1 MSVGSRLDSD
11 LRRPWILGSALRLN
25 ACLLLV
31 LTVPTVIP
39 AYIVLSS
46 VYEQQ
51 RELHLNRE
59 RFEVTEQ
66 SQHAE
71 SRLELSRA
79 AVQWATEN
87 TLVLTAIGDNDRL
100 SLDHFLCDAVGN
112 LQALHS
118 AVIVDWSGRML
129 ASVGPTAGDERE
141 NYAGEA
147 WFQDSIGAG
156 SQAVVRVAEAAA
168 PTTSE
173 NRTIVVSQGIADPSG
188 EIVGAMAVE
197 LDAAGFVR
205 DVLSELRAGV
215 GGDFVVTPDGRMYT
229 EIPGASPA
237 AGVLSKDFLERIVKS
252 GTSAFVAPNPM
263 NGEASLMVSAPI
275 SSLGWRIISSHP
287 LAGVFGPLNR
297 VIGFVLFV
305 FALGFLVMAV
315 VGYFCVRAI
324 GAHQKLEEDFR
335 RSAEQARVDLT
346 TAVKV
351 RTAELVEANNAFEAA
366 QRRHLALI
374 STMTSAIWTSN
385 AEGCFEDSNGAW
397 KNYTGQSSPES
408 MGDGWVES
416 LHPDDRDRIAAA
428 WKNAVTCGGPFEAEA
443 RVWSATSKD
452 YRYCQFRAVPLHDGA
467 GQVKEWIGRVRDVD
481 DKRRAEGAAAAIEFE
496 RHEFIERMRAVLSR
510 MPLGCIICDADMRI
524 TYWNPAATRIFG
536 YCAEEATGRAPHE
549 LITLPAARATVE
561 QILTRLAAGEAE
573 IDGIGENITKDGRR
587 IICEWITTP
596 LARSDGSVVG
606 SLCVCQDVTARHAA
620 EKKLRESEERYGLV
634 IRGTSDG
641 IWDWNIETNEVFY
654 SPRCVEMLGYHPG
667 ADLGRDFNAFVRR
680 VHPDDRDAVMSKVDG
695 HLHRNG
701 PFETRY
707 RLMGSDGTYRW
718 FEARGQAVWDERGRP
733 TRMAGA
739 IREASESSAAAGDKN
754 GPRARAVASTT

>member
-1 MSVGSRLDSD
+1 MIPTASGTLNQK
-11 LRRPWILGSALRLN
+11 PWMFRSALRLN
-25 ACLLLV
+25 ICLLLV

-39 AYIVLSS
+39 AFIVVSS

-51 RELHLNRE
+51 KELHLKHV
-59 RFEVTEQ
+59 RFEVAGQ
-66 SQHAE
+66 SRYAE
-71 SRLELSRA
+71 SWLELSRA
-79 AVQWATEN
+79 AIERATEN
-87 TLVLTAIGDNDRL
+87 ALVLTAIGDNDR
-100 SLDHFLCDAVGN
+100 SALDHFLCDAVGN

-118 AVIVDWSGRML
+118 AVIVDWTGRIL
-129 ASVGPTAGDERE
+129 ASVGPTAGNEWE

-156 SQAVVRVAEAAA
+156 SQAIVQVAEAAA

-188 EIVGAMAVE
+188 EIVAAMAVE

-205 DVLSELRAGV
+205 DVLSELGAGI
-215 GGDFVVTPDGRMYT
+215 GEAFVVTPDGRIYT
-229 EIPGASPA
+229 ETPGALPKGGVISKELLEGITT
-237 AGVLSKDFLERIVKS
+237 AGP
-252 GTSAFVAPNPM
+252 SAFVAPNPM
-263 NGEASLMVSAPI
+263 SGEASLMVSAPI

-297 VIGFVLFV
+297 VIGFGLFA
-305 FALGFLVMAV
+305 FALAFLVMAV
-315 VGYFCVRAI
+315 VGYFCVRAN

-335 RSAEQARVDLT
+335 RSAEKARDDLT
-346 TAVKV
+346 TAVTA
-351 RTAELVEANNAFEAA
+351 RTEELVKANIAFEAA
-366 QRRHLALI
+366 NRRHLALI
-374 STMTSAIWTSN
+374 STMTSAIWTSD
-385 AEGCFEDSNGAW
+385 AEGRFEDSNGAW
-397 KNYTGQSSPES
+397 KRYTGQSSHES
-408 MGDGWVES
+408 LGDGWVES
-416 LHPDDRDRIAAA
+416 LHADDRQRIAAA
-428 WKNAVTCGGPFEAEA
+428 WKNAVTCGEPFEAEA
-443 RVWSATSKD
+443 RVWCTTAKY
-452 YRYCQFRAVPLHDGA
+452 YRYCHFRAVPLRDAA
-467 GQVKEWIGRVRDVD
+467 GQANEWIGRVRDVD

-496 RHEFIERMRAVLSR
+496 RHEFTERMRSVLSR

-620 EKKLRESEERYGLV
+620 EKKLRESEERYELV
-634 IRGTSDG
+634 IRGASDG

-667 ADLGRDFNAFVRR
+667 ADLGRDFNSFVRR
-680 VHPDDRDAVMSKVDG
+680 VHKDDRDAVLSQIDA

-707 RLMGSDGTYRW
+707 RLMSSDGTYRW
-718 FEARGQAVWDERGRP
+718 FVARGQAVWDERGRP
-733 TRMAGA
+733 TRMAGV
-739 IREASESSAAAGDKN
+739 IREAADPRSVSGGRD
-754 GPRARAVASTT
+754 GPGARAVVSTI